1 MFADKEQR
9 LSVMSIGFLLDSP
22 DVPVV
27 WRGPK
32 KNGTL
37 CSFPLR
43 LAAAAAA
50 TAKPMLMLG
59 VVQLSSSS
67 SWRTCAGAISTIW

>member
-37 CSFPLR
+37 CSVPLR
-43 LAAAAAA
+43 LAAAAA
-50 TAKPMLMLG
+50 TAKPMLTLG